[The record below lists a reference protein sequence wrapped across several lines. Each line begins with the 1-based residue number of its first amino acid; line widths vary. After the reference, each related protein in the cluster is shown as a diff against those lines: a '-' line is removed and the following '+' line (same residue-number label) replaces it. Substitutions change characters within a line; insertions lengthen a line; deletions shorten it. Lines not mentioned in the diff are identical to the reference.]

1 MAVDR
6 TEEEI
11 LLDNTL
17 ANDVGPRN
25 IATGLTA
32 HILAARNCRSQTL
45 ITAGT
50 TTDDLYHAIE
60 EYFNALENIEET
72 YTRQQLIQDVV
83 LMSRDGNAAAA
94 KILIDMLNLD
104 SAQETY
110 DVNIID
116 FSSAEI
122 DEDFFKVK

>member
-1 MAVDR
+1 MAADR

-11 LLDNTL
+11 HLNNTL
-17 ANDVGPRN
+17 VESNGPRN
-25 IATGLTA
+25 IAHGLTA
-32 HILAARNCRSQTL
+32 HILEARNCKSQTM
-45 ITAGT
+45 ITKGT
-50 TTDDLYHAIE
+50 TTDDLFHAIE
-60 EYFNALENIEET
+60 SYFNALENIEET
-72 YTRQQLIQDVV
+72 YTRKQLIQDVI
-83 LMSRDGNAAAA
+83 LMTKDGNAAAA

-122 DEDFFKVK
+122 AEDFFKVK